1 MVRQGHHHHDHG
13 AEMYGYNQSHNTSTD
28 TNRWN
33 TEDNTPDV
41 YLTIFI
47 FSDKSLVSSFNSA
60 PHRQTQTQ
68 TANSENIWSL
78 TNRIH
83 HDGMGRGRDPEYS
96 VSSIIGWYNCSHC
109 IWSLLQGPCCKG
121 AHYALGVFGVLL
133 VLTVCVLITWE
144 TVVGIINYEAAN
156 ATETTQWVLYRLN
169 FVLCLLISWIN
180 R

>member
-1 MVRQGHHHHDHG
+1 MVKSISRS
-13 AEMYGYNQSHNTSTD
+13 EPSTQ
-28 TNRWN
+28 
-33 TEDNTPDV
+33 
-41 YLTIFI
+41 

-96 VSSIIGWYNCSHC
+96 VSIRNNFVL
-109 IWSLLQGPCCKG
+109 SLLLSPLQGPCCKG
-121 AHYALGVFGVLL
+121 AHYALGLFGVLL

-156 ATETTQWVLYRLN
+156 TTQTPPSV
-169 FVLCLLISWIN
+169 
-180 R
+180 

>member
-1 MVRQGHHHHDHG
+1 MITEQRC
-13 AEMYGYNQSHNTSTD
+13 TD
-28 TNRWN
+28 ITRA
-33 TEDNTPDV
+33 TTLPQTPTGGI
-41 YLTIFI
+41 LKTTHQMSNWTFFI

>member
-1 MVRQGHHHHDHG
+1 
-13 AEMYGYNQSHNTSTD
+13 
-28 TNRWN
+28 
-33 TEDNTPDV
+33 
-41 YLTIFI
+41 
-47 FSDKSLVSSFNSA
+47 VSSFNSV

-96 VSSIIGWYNCSHC
+96 
-109 IWSLLQGPCCKG
+109 GPCCKG

-144 TVVGIINYEAAN
+144 TVLGIINYEVAN
-156 ATETTQWVLYRLN
+156 STQATQ
-169 FVLCLLISWIN
+169 
-180 R
+180 